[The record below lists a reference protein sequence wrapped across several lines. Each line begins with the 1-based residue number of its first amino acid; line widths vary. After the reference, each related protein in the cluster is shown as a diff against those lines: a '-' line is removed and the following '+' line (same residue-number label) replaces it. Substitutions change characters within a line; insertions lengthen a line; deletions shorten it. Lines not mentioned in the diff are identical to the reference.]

1 MAQREI
7 REITGKSI
15 LKGNWETFFGDKWS
29 YDFNSV
35 LITKKD
41 DIQAVQKTHPWLQ
54 KKGLVVKPDMLF
66 GKRGKNGLVYIKNTT
81 IGDVTA
87 TEAKQWIDS
96 KSEIEIEL
104 LSGAKGE
111 LTHFLI
117 EPFIPH
123 EQKNEYYLAAKT
135 EKDIDILYI
144 SGLGGVDVEENWDKT
159 AEINIPLLATKEEV
173 VALISKNIPSEIED
187 KQTVSDFAARF
198 YSFFKTL
205 HFSYLE
211 LNPVVFSGTA
221 VHVLDMVARLD
232 DTAGFLQAKNWG
244 DVDYP
249 TAFGMTALTQE
260 EKDIKTMDENSGAS
274 LKLTLLNQEGRVWT
288 LVAGGGA
295 SVVYADTIAD
305 LCGIN
310 EMANYGEYS
319 GNPSTEETFE
329 YTKRVL
335 DLMTRKKDRKN
346 RAKILLIGG
355 AIANFTDVAKT
366 FNGIIQALDA
376 YQERCRDIGI
386 KIYVRRGG
394 PNYKIGLENLKKAA
408 ISFGL
413 PIEVY
418 GPETHITEIVKLS
431 LTEQN

>member
-15 LKGNWETFFGDKWS
+15 LKNNWETFFGDKWS

-41 DIQAVQKTHPWLQ
+41 DINDIQKTNPWLQ

-66 GKRGKNGLVYIKNTT
+66 GKRGKNGLVYIKNET

-87 TEAKQWIDS
+87 SEAKQWIDS
-96 KSEIEIEL
+96 KSDIEIEL
-104 LSGAKGE
+104 LSGSKGE

-135 EKDIDILYI
+135 EKDVDILYI

-159 AEINIPLLATKEEV
+159 AEINIPLLATKEEIET
-173 VALISKNIPSEIED
+173 LISENIPSEIED
-187 KQTVSDFAARF
+187 KKTVADFAARF

-211 LNPVVFSGTA
+211 LNPVVFSGTE

-232 DTAGFLQAKNWG
+232 DTAGFLQSKNWG

-274 LKLTLLNQEGRVWT
+274 LKLTLLKPEGRVWT

-329 YTKRVL
+329 YTKRIL
-335 DLMTRKKDRKN
+335 DLMTRKKDPEN
-346 RAKILLIGG
+346 RDKILLIGG

-366 FNGIIQALDA
+366 FKGIIQALDA
-376 YQERCRDIGI
+376 YQERCRDIGV